1 MDDLFTF
8 RHTATQTH
16 TRPTT
21 TAAIFL
27 RCYLECI
34 FFWQQKVFN
43 LTRLN
48 PGLQHLARGHRC
60 RCLCSAD
67 VCVVGRGCCP
77 PQHLLISSDFKSWLF
92 LAPGLITVPFFPCLP
107 PGQLACGR
115 IRLPGCL
122 EGCGICY
129 RRRFNIC
136 QIFNSG
142 LRCGFMDRVILCV
155 SAVQVHKTI
164 LQAGPFP
171 FSVKAG

>member
-1 MDDLFTF
+1 MTYLRSDTLPHK
-8 RHTATQTH
+8 RTQ
-16 TRPTT
+16 PTT

-27 RCYLECI
+27 HCYLECI
-34 FFWQQKVFN
+34 FLGSGRFSIW
-43 LTRLN
+43 
-48 PGLQHLARGHRC
+48 LAWTQV
-60 RCLCSAD
+60 CSIWLAVISVD
-67 VCVVGRGCCP
+67 ASASPTMYVCVVGRGCCP

-129 RRRFNIC
+129 CRRFNIC

-155 SAVQVHKTI
+155 LAVQVHKTI